1 MAIGTDAAIDFFG
14 TQDTLTG
21 SGATVVDGAFGTA
34 ATTWTNDDDVREATI
49 ILEATYSVAPTAN
62 SSVNLYVQLI
72 DIQGTN
78 DSQVPSATFEDI
90 YLGSFPLDSSLTS
103 AQYPPLDIRLE
114 NTKTSQQYKFTIKN
128 NGGQTISTGWNLY
141 IKPKTIGPHA

>member
-21 SGATVVDGAFGTA
+21 SGATVVDGDFGTA

-49 ILEATYSVAPTAN
+49 VLEATFSTAADPN
-62 SSVNLYVQLI
+62 SSVNLYVQLLG
-72 DIQGTN
+72 IQGAN
-78 DSQVPSATFEDI
+78 ASQVPSSTFQGI

-103 AQYPPLDIRLE
+103 AQYPPLDVRLP
-114 NTKTSQQYKFTIKN
+114 NSKSSQQYKFTVEN
-128 NGGQTISTGWNLY
+128 NGGETMADDWNLY
-141 IKPKTIGPHA
+141 VGPKTIGPHA